1 MTLRGTVRDG
11 MIAINTHGM
20 LPEGAEVE
28 VVRVDPRKNGRAATG
43 AGARVTKKKKKTKAG
58 RRPKDPLLALAGMW
72 SNRPE
77 WKGLTSLEIQQQLR
91 RKAGI
96 GRARG

>member
-11 MIAINTHGM
+11 VIAINTHGT

-28 VVRVDPRKNGRAATG
+28 VVRVEPAKNGHARATSRKKIA
-43 AGARVTKKKKKTKAG
+43 KKKPSRKGAH
-58 RRPKDPLLALAGMW
+58 PLVKLAGIW
-72 SNRPE
+72 RDRPE
-77 WKGLTSLEIQQQLR
+77 WKGLSSLEIQQQLR